1 MEKSEEKK
9 QENSSRFDA
18 VSKEQ
23 FIKFISKNKEDNFAK
38 TFVAKCDML
47 DKWNEVVGL
56 WEGDD
61 LSGAILTT
69 ISKRKPYIANLQLLH
84 TFHKHRKKGV
94 AKLLCQYSLI
104 DVYLRKGADYM
115 RVSSEIPAIP
125 FYEKLGIQ
133 FVGKQKSGC
142 LLAMFKL
149 NAHRYE
155 DIDYSVDS
163 VIYKAATFKGK
174 GGCVE
179 LFKEYKG
186 LENFEEI

>member
-1 MEKSEEKK
+1 MEKSEEKR

-23 FIKFISKNKEDNFAK
+23 FVKFISKNKEDNFAK

-47 DKWNEVVGL
+47 DKWDEVVGL

-61 LSGAILTT
+61 LAGAILTT
-69 ISKRKPYIANLQLLH
+69 ISKRKPYTANLQLLH
-84 TFHKHRKKGV
+84 TFYAHRNKGV
-94 AKLLCQYSLI
+94 ARKLCNESLYYAFYSS
-104 DVYLRKGADYM
+104 ADYF

-125 FYEKLGIQ
+125 FYKKLGIQ

-142 LLAMFKL
+142 LLAMFKI
-149 NAHRYE
+149 NSS
-155 DIDYSVDS
+155 DFNKIDYSLDD
-163 VIYKAATFKGK
+163 VIYKAATKKGK

-179 LFKEYKG
+179 LFVEYKG
-186 LENFEEI
+186 LDIFAE

>member
-1 MEKSEEKK
+1 MVKNEEKK
-9 QENSSRFDA
+9 QENLLRFDS

-23 FIKFISKNKEDNFAK
+23 FVSFISKNKEDKFAK

-47 DKWNEVVGL
+47 NRWDEVVGL

-69 ISKRKPYIANLQLLH
+69 VSVRTPYVANLQLLH
-84 TFHKHRKKGV
+84 TFHKHRKKGI
-94 AKLLCQYSLI
+94 AKLLCQYSLL
-104 DVYLRKGADYM
+104 DCYLRKGADYM

-125 FYEKLGIQ
+125 FYKKLGIQ

-149 NAHRYE
+149 NAHRFE
-155 DIDYSVDS
+155 EIDYSLDD
-163 VIYKAATFKGK
+163 VIYKAATKKGK
-174 GGCVE
+174 GGCIE
-179 LFKEYKG
+179 LFAEYKG
-186 LENFEEI
+186 LDIFAE